1 MARRS
6 ILCSCGIA
14 LLGLAMCADAH
25 EFRILYAEPVNAAL
39 AHAPAG
45 ARVAANALT
54 SMDFQ
59 AYGRQFELTL
69 ESNERLFAAL
79 PVARREALRVY
90 PIYRGRVAGAPGSW
104 VRLTRVGETLE
115 GMIWDGN
122 DLYTIE
128 PARRAKR
135 FMIDAAG
142 VADDATV
149 IYRLSDTLSDLGPQ
163 FCTVLTPAE
172 NSSSLDAYEALVS
185 ELRANQ
191 PLAAAAAATGQ
202 IQVAAIGDFEFWSD
216 HPTDAESTVVTRM
229 NVVDGIFSDQVGIH
243 MVVAALSVFAT
254 DTDPFTATT
263 VPNELLNQ
271 LADYKNATAAIRS
284 TAITHLMTGRD
295 FDGSTVG
302 IAFLASLCSPRF
314 GVSVS
319 QGGSEISAASA
330 ALVAAHEMGHNFG
343 APHDAET
350 DSTQNQA
357 CASTPATFLMAGR
370 LNGSSTFSQC
380 SLDQMQPEISAA
392 ACVQPLSSADAAVTA
407 SPASVSSLINQPLA
421 YGFAVSSVGT
431 AAVDG
436 ASVSISIPSSVTLQT
451 VTADAGTCSMGT
463 GTATCALGTLA
474 AGSTRRIDLVV
485 LGTQAGT
492 FTSSISLAA
501 SNDAFAQNNSASVS
515 LMITQSSGAS
525 PPPAGGGGGGGST
538 GLLEALLLLL
548 EFSRRARAAAR
559 CA

>member
-1 MARRS
+1 MARARATS

-14 LLGLAMCADAH
+14 LLGLAMRADAH
-25 EFRILYAEPVNAAL
+25 EFRILYAEPVKTGQVL
-39 AHAPAG
+39 APG
-45 ARVAANALT
+45 ARANTTALT

-59 AYGRQFELTL
+59 AYGRQFDLAL
-69 ESNERLFAAL
+69 ESNEQLFAAL
-79 PVARREALRVY
+79 PVAQREALRAY
-90 PIYRGRVAGAPGSW
+90 PVFRGRVIGAPGSW
-104 VRLTRVGETLE
+104 VRLTRVGDALE
-115 GMIWDGN
+115 GMVWDGN

-128 PARRAKR
+128 PAHRAKR
-135 FMIDAAG
+135 FMIDPAG
-142 VADDATV
+142 VADNATV

-172 NSSSLDAYEALVS
+172 NSSSLDAYKALGS

-191 PLAAAAAATGQ
+191 PLAAAAAVTGQ
-202 IQVAAIGDFEFWSD
+202 VQVAVIGDFEFSND
-216 HPTDAESTVVTRM
+216 HPSDASSTVITRM

-243 MVVAALSVFAT
+243 IVVASVNIFAT
-254 DTDPFTATT
+254 DTDPFTPTT
-263 VPNELLNQ
+263 VPAELLNQ
-271 LADYKNATAAIRS
+271 LADYKNATDAIRS

-319 QGGSEISAASA
+319 QGGTEISAASA

-357 CASTPATFLMAGR
+357 CTSAPATFLMAGR

-392 ACVQPLSSADAAVTA
+392 ACVQPLLAADAAVTA

-421 YGFAVSSVGT
+421 YSVNVSSVGT
-431 AAVDG
+431 AAVNG
-436 ASVSISIPSSVTLQT
+436 VTVSISIPASVTLQS
-451 VTADAGTCSMGT
+451 VTADAGSCSMGT
-463 GTATCALGTLA
+463 GSTTCDLGTLA
-474 AGSTRRIDLVV
+474 AGSYAKNRP
-485 LGTQAGT
+485 G
-492 FTSSISLAA
+492 
-501 SNDAFAQNNSASVS
+501 
-515 LMITQSSGAS
+515 
-525 PPPAGGGGGGGST
+525 
-538 GLLEALLLLL
+538 
-548 EFSRRARAAAR
+548 RARQR
-559 CA
+559 GGNGHELCEPRGE

>member
-14 LLGLAMCADAH
+14 LLSLAMGADAR
-25 EFRILYAEPVNAAL
+25 EFRILYAEPL
-39 AHAPAG
+39 KSEQPSAG
-45 ARVAANALT
+45 GRVHTAALT

-59 AYGRQFELTL
+59 AYGRQFDLTL
-69 ESNERLFAAL
+69 ESNEQLFAAL
-79 PVARREALRVY
+79 PVAQREALRAF

-104 VRLTRVGETLE
+104 VRLTRVGDALE
-115 GMIWDGN
+115 GMVWDGN
-122 DLYTIE
+122 DLYVIE
-128 PARRAKR
+128 AARRAKR
-135 FMIDAAG
+135 FMIDAGG

-163 FCTVLTPAE
+163 FCAVVTTAE
-172 NSSSLDAYEALVS
+172 SATALDAYKALVS

-191 PLAAAAAATGQ
+191 PLAAAAMVTGQ
-202 IQVAAIGDFEFWSD
+202 IQVAVLGDFEFSSD
-216 HPTDAESTVVTRM
+216 HPTDAESIVVTRM

-243 MVVAALSVFAT
+243 IIAASVDIF
-254 DTDPFTATT
+254 DTAADPFSNTT
-263 VPNELLNQ
+263 VPGELLNQ

-319 QGGSEISAASA
+319 EGGAEISSASA

-350 DSTQNQA
+350 DPTQNQA
-357 CASTPATFLMAGR
+357 CASTPPTFLMAGR

-380 SLDQMQPEISAA
+380 SLEQMQPQISAA
-392 ACVQPLSSADAAVTA
+392 ACVQPVAMADAAVSA
-407 SPASVSSLINQPLA
+407 SPASVSGLINQPLA
-421 YGFAVSSVGT
+421 YSVNVSSVGT
-431 AAVDG
+431 AAVN
-436 ASVSISIPSSVTLQT
+436 AVTVTLT
-451 VTADAGTCSMGT
+451 IPPAVTPQAITSNMVSCSMGP
-463 GTATCALGTLA
+463 GIATCDLGTLA
-474 AGSTRRIDLVV
+474 AGSTRRIDVV
-485 LGTQAGT
+485 LLGSQAGT
-492 FTSSISLAA
+492 FASSISLAA
-501 SNDAFAQNNSASVS
+501 NNDALAQNNATSVS
-515 LMITQSSGAS
+515 LTITQPSGVS
-525 PPPAGGGGGGGST
+525 PPAGGGGGGGSAT
-538 GLLEALLLLL
+538 MMDALMLLLAL
-548 EFSRRARAAAR
+548 SRRARAATR

>member
-6 ILCSCGIA
+6 ILCYCGIA
-14 LLGLAMCADAH
+14 LLGLGVRADAH
-25 EFRILYAEPVNAAL
+25 EFRILYAEPVKTEQPL
-39 AHAPAG
+39 PRAG
-45 ARVAANALT
+45 ARLAEASALT
-54 SMDFQ
+54 SMRFQ
-59 AYGRQFELTL
+59 AYGREFDLTL

-79 PVARREALRVY
+79 PAGQREALRAY

-104 VRLTRVGETLE
+104 VRLARVGEALE
-115 GMIWDGN
+115 GMVWDGN

-128 PARRAKR
+128 PARRAKP

-163 FCTVLTPAE
+163 FCTVVTPAE
-172 NSSSLDAYEALVS
+172 SATTLDAYKALVS

-191 PLAAAAAATGQ
+191 PLAAAAAATSQ
-202 IQVAAIGDFEFWSD
+202 IQVAVIGDVEFSSD
-216 HPTDAESTVVTRM
+216 RPGNAQSTVVTRM
-229 NVVDGIFSDQVGIH
+229 NVVDGIFSGQVGIH
-243 MVVAALSVFAT
+243 IVVAAVSLFDT
-254 DTDPFTATT
+254 DSDPFTATT
-263 VPNELLNQ
+263 VPSELLNQ

-295 FDGSTVG
+295 FDGTTVG

-314 GVSVS
+314 GVSAS
-319 QGGSEISAASA
+319 EGGSEISSASA

-350 DSTQNQA
+350 DPAQNQA
-357 CASTPATFLMAGR
+357 CASTPPTFLMAAR

-392 ACVQPLSSADAAVTA
+392 ACVQPVATADAAVTA
-407 SPASVSSLINQPLA
+407 SPASVSNLINQPLA
-421 YGFAVSSVGT
+421 FAVNVSSVGT
-431 AAVDG
+431 AAVD
-436 ASVSISIPSSVTLQT
+436 SVTVSVTIPQSFTLQAAT
-451 VTADAGTCSMGT
+451 PDMGTCSMGP
-463 GTATCALGTLA
+463 GTATCNFGTLA

-485 LGTQAGT
+485 LGSQTGT
-492 FTSSISLAA
+492 FTSSASLAA

-515 LMITQSSGAS
+515 LMITQPTGAS
-525 PPPAGGGGGGGST
+525 PPAGGGGSAGV
-538 GLLEALLLLL
+538 LEALILLLGL
-548 EFSRRARAAAR
+548 SCRARAAPR